1 MENSMKTISHPL
13 EHNAAARAYFESVNT
28 RASRGY
34 ACVWKEAVE
43 QLTGS
48 LPTWAAR
55 QRAGRNKKAASAATD
70 FAATWEATA
79 AH

>member
-1 MENSMKTISHPL
+1 MSKTINHPL
-13 EHNAAARAYFESVNT
+13 EHNAAARAYFESVDA

-55 QRAGRNKKAASAATD
+55 QKAGRNKKAARMSV
-70 FAATWEATA
+70 EALR
-79 AH
+79 